1 MKKYAKA
8 SAMSRSRDSPNVML
22 KADLAVWPIKVK
34 AAGDYLSEVSQS
46 SEQTRKKVVQFLIEK
61 GFKPEEIVNHT

>member
-1 MKKYAKA
+1 
-8 SAMSRSRDSPNVML
+8 ML
-22 KADLAVWPIKVK
+22 QAALAVWPIKVK